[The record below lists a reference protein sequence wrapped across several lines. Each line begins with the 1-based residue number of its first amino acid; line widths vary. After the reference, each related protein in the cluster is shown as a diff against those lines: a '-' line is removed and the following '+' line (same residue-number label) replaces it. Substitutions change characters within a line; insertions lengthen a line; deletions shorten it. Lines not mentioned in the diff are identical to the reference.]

1 MSSLISSTNN
11 LFKFFS
17 VNAAHYGHLAPG
29 VGVHVGIA
37 NGPSGHPPAHDKAV
51 VQRRPG
57 ACGGIGRNTVE
68 KLNN

>member
-1 MSSLISSTNN
+1 MQSL
-11 LFKFFS
+11 
-17 VNAAHYGHLAPG
+17 
-29 VGVHVGIA
+29 
-37 NGPSGHPPAHDKAV
+37 GPSGDPPAHDKAV